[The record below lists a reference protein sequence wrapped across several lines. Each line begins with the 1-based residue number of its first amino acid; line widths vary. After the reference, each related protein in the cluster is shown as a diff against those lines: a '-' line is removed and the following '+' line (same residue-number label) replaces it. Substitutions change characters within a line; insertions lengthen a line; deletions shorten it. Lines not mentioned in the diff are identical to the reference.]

1 MFDFSREPGRESGK
15 EIACRKNGIRPLVTI
30 ITPFYNAGKYFHQT
44 YRCVINQTFPWFE
57 WLIVD
62 DGSTEE
68 DQVQLLRQLCATDA
82 RLILIQKENGGI
94 ASARNAGIERAS
106 TELIV
111 TLDADDLIVP
121 TYLEVLYWMMH
132 KNPENAWGYTNTV
145 GFQEQE
151 YLWDQPFDSERLKTY
166 NFLTYSGIIRKS
178 ALQEIGGYDSSE
190 KHYYEDW
197 HLWLRLLAA
206 GKKPVK
212 SSLYGF
218 WYRRHD
224 TGVLGKINN
233 DEKLRNKALS
243 MIRQAA
249 DSITEDVCAKEF
261 PHAPKANGFCRPSKC
276 SWGYQ
281 LPEKDGIYSV
291 LLIIPWMRMGG
302 SEVFELEILKNINK
316 RKFSISI
323 VTTVDAPLEWRQKFE
338 QYTDNIF
345 ELPSFLEMEDYPE
358 FISYLVQSRRIQ
370 LAFITNSYYG
380 YCLVPWLRMEFPRL
394 AILDY
399 VHMEEWYWRR
409 GGYARI
415 SSSMQEITEHT
426 FVCNEHTRD
435 VMIKKFG
442 REPKAVTTLYVGADP
457 GWYDPDWVESG
468 HCYKE
473 LNIPKEKHIIL
484 FPCRMDAQ
492 KRPFLMLEIAKEI
505 KKRNLPMVFV
515 AAGEGSLLKR
525 MKEFCAENE
534 LESMVYF
541 TGQVED
547 MRPYYKDAAV
557 TLNCSIREG
566 LSLTSYES
574 FAMGVPV
581 ISVDAGGQGELV
593 DEETGKL
600 LPLLQNEILD
610 FGKTDYT
617 FQEISQ
623 YADAL
628 EEILKDAERYMCLCK
643 ACRERILEKYSTD
656 HMTHKLEQAFLYY
669 INDPELILARQEKAD
684 ALRKFPSVVEEL
696 AVLYHEIEGRDAMYQ
711 TSIPAESKEELL
723 RIAESKWGRRLIKL
737 FFRLR
742 LNRLWR

>member
-1 MFDFSREPGRESGK
+1 MFDFSREPGKKSEKGT
-15 EIACRKNGIRPLVTI
+15 ACRKNGIRPLVTI
-30 ITPFYNAGKYFHQT
+30 VTPFYNAGKYFHQT

-132 KNPENAWGYTNTV
+132 KNPEHAWGYTNTV

-302 SEVFELEILKNINK
+302 
-316 RKFSISI
+316 
-323 VTTVDAPLEWRQKFE
+323 
-338 QYTDNIF
+338 
-345 ELPSFLEMEDYPE
+345 
-358 FISYLVQSRRIQ
+358 
-370 LAFITNSYYG
+370 
-380 YCLVPWLRMEFPRL
+380 
-394 AILDY
+394 
-399 VHMEEWYWRR
+399 
-409 GGYARI
+409 
-415 SSSMQEITEHT
+415 
-426 FVCNEHTRD
+426 
-435 VMIKKFG
+435 
-442 REPKAVTTLYVGADP
+442 
-457 GWYDPDWVESG
+457 
-468 HCYKE
+468 
-473 LNIPKEKHIIL
+473 
-484 FPCRMDAQ
+484 
-492 KRPFLMLEIAKEI
+492 
-505 KKRNLPMVFV
+505 
-515 AAGEGSLLKR
+515 
-525 MKEFCAENE
+525 
-534 LESMVYF
+534 
-541 TGQVED
+541 
-547 MRPYYKDAAV
+547 
-557 TLNCSIREG
+557 
-566 LSLTSYES
+566 
-574 FAMGVPV
+574 
-581 ISVDAGGQGELV
+581 
-593 DEETGKL
+593 
-600 LPLLQNEILD
+600 
-610 FGKTDYT
+610 
-617 FQEISQ
+617 
-623 YADAL
+623 
-628 EEILKDAERYMCLCK
+628 
-643 ACRERILEKYSTD
+643 
-656 HMTHKLEQAFLYY
+656 
-669 INDPELILARQEKAD
+669 
-684 ALRKFPSVVEEL
+684 
-696 AVLYHEIEGRDAMYQ
+696 
-711 TSIPAESKEELL
+711 
-723 RIAESKWGRRLIKL
+723 
-737 FFRLR
+737 
-742 LNRLWR
+742 